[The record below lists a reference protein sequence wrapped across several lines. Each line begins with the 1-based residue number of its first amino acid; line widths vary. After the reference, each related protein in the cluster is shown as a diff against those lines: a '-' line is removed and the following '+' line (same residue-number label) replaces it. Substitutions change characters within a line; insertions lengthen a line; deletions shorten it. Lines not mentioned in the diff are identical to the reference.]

1 MRLKLAFLVLMA
13 LASAPLY
20 GDVVNVLDGTVTF
33 EVFPDVSAA
42 AGSDFHWLFTLE
54 NDTSN
59 YLSLTFVDSTF
70 PSGDGF
76 AANNPA
82 VTPDLALFNAIYGT
96 DGLPPGTTS
105 ALLPLAFY
113 TIASGAAPG
122 TQVGSTSGPCCTLT
136 LEFDAFASPGYAD
149 YRGSDAAPSDFTA
162 VLVSGDAF
170 VDTPEP
176 ASSLLCLGA
185 LAMLAAVPRRRRR

>member
-1 MRLKLAFLVLMA
+1 MRLRIASLILMA

-20 GDVVNVLDGTVTF
+20 GSVVNVVGGTVTF

-59 YLSLTFVDSTF
+59 YLSLTSVDSTF

-82 VTPDLALFNAIYGT
+82 VTPDLALFNATYGA

-105 ALLPLAFY
+105 VLLPLAFY

-122 TQVGSTSGPCCTLT
+122 SQVGSTSGPCCTLT
-136 LEFDAFASPGYAD
+136 LEFDAFASPGFAD
-149 YRGSDAAPSDFTA
+149 YAGSDAAPSDFTA
-162 VLVSGDAF
+162 VVVSGDAF
-170 VDTPEP
+170 VDAPEP
-176 ASSLLCLGA
+176 APSLLCLAG
-185 LAMLAAVPRRRRR
+185 LVMLAVVPRYRRR